1 MKRVIGLIISITL
14 LFSLSACAVQ
24 EQKIDEPSFADEIVN
39 EAENEQQEENTQEEA
54 EAIQAEEQSLSEIV
68 EAEPIEPE
76 LDWLELYKSVFENI
90 REIDGADWNNYYG
103 NNDTYNLLYNDFARI
118 DLYIY
123 GYKLIDLDNNGVPE
137 LIIGNMNREDTFSR
151 DIIYVMFTLVDNEPM
166 PILYSGARSRNYL
179 SSLGSIY
186 SKGSSG
192 ASSSVSEIQDY
203 SGTDFTP
210 SYGCFTSFDP
220 EKLDTVYHKYERSDG
235 NEVSTEVIT
244 REEYLEIEN
253 TLENSIIPMTDLIK
267 VE

>member
-1 MKRVIGLIISITL
+1 MIISITL
-14 LFSLSACAVQ
+14 LFSLLSCAVQ
-24 EQKIDEPSFADEIVN
+24 EQKIDEPSIVDDIVN
-39 EAENEQQEENTQEEA
+39 EAENEQQEENTQEES
-54 EAIQAEEQSLSEIV
+54 IQTEEQSSSENV
-68 EAEPIEPE
+68 EDEPIEPE
-76 LDWLELYKSVFENI
+76 LDWIELYKSVFDNI

-186 SKGSSG
+186 SEGSSG
-192 ASSSVSEIQDY
+192 ASSSESEIQDY
-203 SGTDFTP
+203 SGTEFSP

-235 NEVSTEVIT
+235 NEVSTKVIT

-253 TLENSIIPMTDLIK
+253 TLGNSIIPMTDLIK